1 MRCFIGIPVT
11 DSLADQC
18 VTLSH
23 SMGRATPIANLHLTL
38 AFLGEQT
45 QSALSQ
51 LHGSLTELAG
61 ENPPFQQLLNRC
73 EPFPREQGPFMALT
87 GAACPALKQL
97 HHDLWLCL
105 QGYGFSPEERPFR
118 PHITLA
124 KPGPTQTPFKAI
136 GDWVL
141 PVNTLVLYRSELGEP
156 FPGYEPLARF
166 PLLAGD

>member
-11 DSLADQC
+11 GTLADQC
-18 VTLSH
+18 VALSH

-38 AFLGEQT
+38 AFLGEQ
-45 QSALSQ
+45 SEAALNQ
-51 LHGSLTELAG
+51 LHGPLKELAG
-61 ENPPFQQLLNRC
+61 NSPPFQQLLNRC

-87 GAACPALKQL
+87 GAACLALKQL
-97 HHDLWLCL
+97 HHDLCLCL
-105 QGYGFSPEERPFR
+105 QEYGFPREMRPFR

-124 KPGPTQTPFKAI
+124 KPGTTQTPFKAI

-141 PVNTLVLYRSELGEP
+141 PVNTLMLYRSELGEP
-156 FPGYEPLARF
+156 FPSYEPLARF